1 MTFSSGRKVALG
13 AVVALAA
20 LSAAGCTAV
29 VNQRGYLPSP
39 GMLEAIR
46 VGVDNK
52 QSLQAALGSPSTI
65 GTFNDNIW
73 YYISSTQEDYLFFYP
88 EETKRQ
94 IVAVKFGPDEKV
106 ASVQRLG
113 LEDGVDV
120 AFSSRETPT
129 KGRELTFL
137 QQIFGNVGRGSPIG
151 NINDESNDPRNRR

>member
-13 AVVALAA
+13 AVLAIA
-20 LSAAGCTAV
+20 AVSAAGCTAT
-29 VNQRGYLPSP
+29 VNQRGYLPTP

-46 VGVDNK
+46 VGIDNK
-52 QSLQAALGSPSTI
+52 ASLQSALGSPSTTS
-65 GTFNDNIW
+65 TFSDNTW

-94 IVAVKFGPDEKV
+94 IYAVKFGTDEKV
-106 ASVQRLG
+106 ASVQKYG

-120 AFSSRETPT
+120 AFSDRETPT

-151 NINDESNDPRNRR
+151 GMNDEANDPRNRR